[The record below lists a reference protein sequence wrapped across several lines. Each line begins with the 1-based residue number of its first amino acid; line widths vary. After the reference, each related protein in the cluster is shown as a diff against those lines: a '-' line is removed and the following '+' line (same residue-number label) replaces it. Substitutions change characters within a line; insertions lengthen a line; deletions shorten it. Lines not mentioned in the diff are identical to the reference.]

1 MVSKEI
7 EVGQKKCGGGDSFS
21 ILIDAKQKQLG
32 VGLVLAGFGFS
43 AK

>member
-7 EVGQKKCGGGDSFS
+7 EVGQRKCGGDSFS

>member
-1 MVSKEI
+1 MVWFLRRQK
-7 EVGQKKCGGGDSFS
+7 EVGQRNVGEPFS
-21 ILIDAKQKQLG
+21 ILIDAKKQLG